1 MQSNLLKAGLHKLL
15 SLRVIL
21 SVLLFIDGVMILS
34 PVLFSYTGDIAWQDG
49 GFTAWLQSLGF
60 IKLLDIPRFMLGLLL
75 ALLALLMLTGAHI
88 AWLFSLFIL
97 LTMVL
102 MDLGLAREYSLQ
114 GLFSLALLIASG
126 CLWRQFPHH
135 SLTSAGV
142 VAVSSIIL
150 LVVYSVFGTLYLG
163 NEFQPHVTDISAA
176 FYFALVCMT
185 TVGFGDIIP
194 ISVEARMFT
203 LTVVVFGITIFTT
216 SIVYIVGVVLRGTRE
231 IVKKRLLHMKE
242 HYVVIGANPLAVNI
256 YKGLKKRGLQ
266 VVVIC
271 SDEDK
276 KHFPDGTVT
285 VAGDSADAVTLNEA
299 NVRDARCVMAI
310 GDNDADNTFAL
321 LAVKQLAGEGVKT
334 VTVVNQEENS
344 DKMRLLHAD
353 MTFSL
358 SQLGSEVL
366 MKMLC
371 GENINNSVMADILLA
386 KAP

>member
-1 MQSNLLKAGLHKLL
+1 MLINKLMAGVRGLLN
-15 SLRVIL
+15 LRVIL
-21 SVLLFIDGVMILS
+21 SLLLLADGVMILS
-34 PVLFSYTGDIAWQDG
+34 PVLFSYTGDIAWKDG

-60 IKLLDIPRFMLGLLL
+60 MKLLDIPRFMMGLLL
-75 ALLALLMLTGAHI
+75 VLLSLLMLTGARI

-97 LTMVL
+97 LIMAL
-102 MDLGLAREYSLQ
+102 MDLGLAREYSGQ
-114 GLFSLALLIASG
+114 GYFSLALLIANG
-126 CLWRQFPHH
+126 CLWRKFPLH

-142 VAVSSIIL
+142 VAISSIIL

-163 NEFQPHVTDISAA
+163 NEFQPHVTDISSA

-194 ISVEARMFT
+194 ISTEARMFT

-242 HYVVIGANPLAVNI
+242 HYVVIGANPLAVNL
-256 YKGLKKRGLQ
+256 YKGLKKRGLEA
-266 VVVIC
+266 VVIC
-271 SDEDK
+271 TADQK
-276 KHFPDGTVT
+276 ANFPDGTIAVI
-285 VAGDSADAVTLNEA
+285 GDGADAATLGSA
-299 NVRDARCVMAI
+299 NVKDARCVMAVS
-310 GDNDADNTFAL
+310 DSDADNTFTL

-334 VTVVNQEENS
+334 VTIVNQEENRG
-344 DKMRLLHAD
+344 KMRLLHAD
-353 MTFSL
+353 MSFSL

-371 GENINNSVMADILLA
+371 GENIDNNVMADILLA
-386 KAP
+386 KTP